1 MKIQKRLLFIG
12 LFFAGCASSEQ
23 EEQAMIKVFKQYQA
37 ALEQEDPAKLWQ
49 SIDSGSREYLLTQL
63 EYLKENNQKAVQSY
77 ITKSRHPVLN
87 VDMIA
92 RALNYYQ
99 GAQIDSI
106 SAEAFLKFDLGY
118 LIDLEKPVMEG
129 YEFREKVV
137 VNDQKGILKFA
148 RLLADGRNMVADI
161 EFLKEGEQWKLNLQE
176 RMDVQEIN
184 ARALLKTMD
193 QSTWKYVDE
202 KLDKYY

>member
-1 MKIQKRLLFIG
+1 MKIQKLLLFIG
-12 LFFAGCASSEQ
+12 LFFAGCTSSEQ

-37 ALEQEDPAKLWQ
+37 ALEQEDPAKLLQ

-77 ITKSRHPVLN
+77 ITKSRHPVMN

-99 GAQIDSI
+99 GAQVDSL

-161 EFLKEGEQWKLNLQE
+161 EFLKEEEQWTLNLQE

-193 QSTWKYVDE
+193 QNTWKYVEE
-202 KLDKYY
+202 KLDRYY